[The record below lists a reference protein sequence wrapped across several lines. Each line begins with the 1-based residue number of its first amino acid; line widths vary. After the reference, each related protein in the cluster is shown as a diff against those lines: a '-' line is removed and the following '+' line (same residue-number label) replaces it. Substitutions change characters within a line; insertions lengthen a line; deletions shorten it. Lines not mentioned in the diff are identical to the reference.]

1 MTLEFFFFSVHAVN
15 LVAYVSQFGLHG
27 EFHFIEVSEKKVQI
41 KTALETTLQYP
52 EQVWTWAVHQFPV
65 DYTNPNPRDRCEIV
79 RLGPKIIQFD
89 ETLGYLMLPGNESV
103 IYEDEEFDVTGEK
116 GLWGKSLVL
125 FNSETNFR
133 ICATITTKDQLQEHI
148 AEARFHSP
156 VAGSVFFRW
165 LTTKQ
170 SDHSDTLIFSDLFH
184 VQDSQMNKGTDPFSK
199 HSWKIYAT
207 DILDSTDDKNEE
219 DCDTLQIVFDPQN
232 RGNGESIGDIDRR
245 LGPIRVATDVRKYAS
260 PILYRDPELML
271 FPYDF
276 MGPQR
281 RLHLVIFDPTH
292 PGKFLTCAKIR
303 HLQPR
308 VIK

>member
-1 MTLEFFFFSVHAVN
+1 MDD
-15 LVAYVSQFGLHG
+15 
-27 EFHFIEVSEKKVQI
+27 I
-41 KTALETTLQYP
+41 
-52 EQVWTWAVHQFPV
+52 
-65 DYTNPNPRDRCEIV
+65 
-79 RLGPKIIQFD
+79 
-89 ETLGYLMLPGNESV
+89 LGYLILPGNESV
-103 IYEDEEFDVTGEK
+103 TYEDADFDVTGEK
-116 GLWGKSLVL
+116 GLWGKSILL
-125 FNSETNFR
+125 HSPDINYR

-148 AEARFHSP
+148 AEARFHGP
-156 VAGSVFFRW
+156 IAGSVYFRW
-165 LTTKQ
+165 LTSMQ
-170 SDHSDTLIFSDLFH
+170 RDRSDTLIFSDLFH
-184 VQDSQMNKGTDPFSK
+184 VQDSEMNKGKDPFSK

-207 DILDSTDDKNEE
+207 DILEARDEREE
-219 DCDTLQIVFDPQN
+219 IDCDTLQIIFDPQN

-292 PGKFLTCAKIR
+292 PGTFLTCAKIR

-308 VIK
+308 VLK